1 MAAQVD
7 ICNLAL
13 VKLGQPRILSIA
25 DTSKQAQA
33 LLAVW
38 DTLRDAELRKRR
50 WSFSVKRANLTADVA
65 VPVHGYGLAYSLPAD
80 CLRVLTISNYD
91 IGPDMSDYSGRSY
104 GPYAIE
110 GRKIVTDASVLEVS
124 GTLNLR
130 YIARVEDSEQ
140 WDAGFC
146 EAFANKIAMEVC
158 ETVTGSTSKQQMLQ
172 QGYMMAVAEAKRAN
186 AIEQPPQRINDDT
199 WVYARIL

>member
-25 DTSKQAQA
+25 DTSKQAQT
-33 LLAVW
+33 LLSLWGA
-38 DTLRDAELRKRR
+38 LRDAELRKRR
-50 WSFSVKRANLTADVA
+50 WSFSIKRVNLAADV
-65 VPVHGYGLAYSLPAD
+65 VTPVHGYGLAYSLPSD

-110 GRKIVTDASVLEVS
+110 GRKIVTDASVLETS

-130 YIARVEDSEQ
+130 YIARIEDTEE

-146 EAFANKIAMEVC
+146 EAFANKLAMEAC
-158 ETVTGSTSKQQMLQ
+158 ESVTGSTSKQQMLQ